1 MAKSALATPIL
12 KLRRLGKNLN
22 ELQLALLRDFPQ
34 ALVEHSH
41 SLCIIVVLTILLIMS
56 QERFL
61 WACPELIVF
70 SAPIALF
77 LDLLFL
83 YIDIL
88 SSIIGAAFDVIL
100 LIIKAIPGVHTSLKP
115 LPVWPFTTSQWVL
128 ALPSAAAVKARL
140 VELHRECGGP
150 GFFDAYTILNYAFAQ
165 INGNKV
171 CHFVRYLYPVPWLY
185 NLFNGLLG
193 WLFVGSPEPVAGP
206 TNGVENCGLAAEN
219 KFTVLPEPACIALAS
234 GWILAEVVVPFYFGI
249 IFFGK
254 VARPLWNVTTD
265 VVLYTLQAIKAII
278 FP

>member
-56 QERFL
+56 QELFL

-100 LIIKAIPGVHTSLKP
+100 LIIKAIPGCT
-115 LPVWPFTTSQWVL
+115 
-128 ALPSAAAVKARL
+128 RL
-140 VELHRECGGP
+140 
-150 GFFDAYTILNYAFAQ
+150 
-165 INGNKV
+165 
-171 CHFVRYLYPVPWLY
+171 
-185 NLFNGLLG
+185 
-193 WLFVGSPEPVAGP
+193 
-206 TNGVENCGLAAEN
+206 
-219 KFTVLPEPACIALAS
+219 
-234 GWILAEVVVPFYFGI
+234 
-249 IFFGK
+249 
-254 VARPLWNVTTD
+254 
-265 VVLYTLQAIKAII
+265 
-278 FP
+278 